1 VSLVVLLGA
10 LLIFLAIQRP
20 ERFAPS
26 VFRLTAV
33 AIPTALITAYFTIPF
48 VLHKGY
54 LQVSPYLQ
62 RWKYDSYGANAILS
76 WLLKGELFDFGRL
89 PVMTLLLMIGIA
101 WALSKRSEDAIL
113 ALGLFIAWLLIYF
126 GRPTWGQLA
135 DILPLHEGLL
145 VHRFS
150 AGVDL
155 AAILLVGLGGEW
167 IWRQCARL
175 HSRWAP
181 AIAAGAIVVLMLPAM
196 YERYDYYSANAGL
209 MRRAQSALAADPDA
223 ATIVAALKSLPPGRV
238 YAGQRTDYGNNMR
251 WDDLHFWD
259 LFAFNNIPAVSP
271 PYQSLSLNSDLIWH
285 FDFNNA
291 AHYKAFNVKYVVA
304 PSSLRLD

>member
-1 VSLVVLLGA
+1 
-10 LLIFLAIQRP
+10 
-20 ERFAPS
+20 
-26 VFRLTAV
+26 
-33 AIPTALITAYFTIPF
+33 
-48 VLHKGY
+48 
-54 LQVSPYLQ
+54 
-62 RWKYDSYGANAILS
+62 
-76 WLLKGELFDFGRL
+76 
-89 PVMTLLLMIGIA
+89 
-101 WALSKRSEDAIL
+101 
-113 ALGLFIAWLLIYF
+113 
-126 GRPTWGQLA
+126 
-135 DILPLHEGLL
+135 
-145 VHRFS
+145 
-150 AGVDL
+150 
-155 AAILLVGLGGEW
+155 
-167 IWRQCARL
+167 
-175 HSRWAP
+175 
-181 AIAAGAIVVLMLPAM
+181 VLMLPAM